1 MIEAAPD
8 VSSLVCLEGTLLP
21 EFVLVL
27 PVFLAIFSA
36 PAFRVAA
43 LTVGCAVNPKDVLL
57 DMSHKGRDT
66 APS

>member
-1 MIEAAPD
+1 MIEAAAD
-8 VSSLVCLEGTLLP
+8 VSSRVCLEGTLLP

-27 PVFLAIFSA
+27 PVFLATFSA

-43 LTVGCAVNPKDVLL
+43 LTVGCAVDPKDVLL
-57 DMSHKGRDT
+57 DMSHTGSDA